1 MEFPIQSVSSG
12 VRSCLLAD
20 VALEGRVEAIT
31 YLPKACCRGSGQ
43 EASGRPG
50 PPVPIINCLLGD
62 GGIPLLSQWS
72 IGNMGIN
79 SFIITSLPV

>member
-31 YLPKACCRGSGQ
+31 CPRPVVGEVARRPVAGLVLLCPSSTAYSVMVAYPFCHSG
-43 EASGRPG
+43 
-50 PPVPIINCLLGD
+50 L
-62 GGIPLLSQWS
+62 
-72 IGNMGIN
+72 
-79 SFIITSLPV
+79 

>member
-31 YLPKACCRGSGQ
+31 CP
-43 EASGRPG
+43 RP
-50 PPVPIINCLLGD
+50 
-62 GGIPLLSQWS
+62 
-72 IGNMGIN
+72 
-79 SFIITSLPV
+79 TRSLPVVGEVARRPVAGLVLLCPSSTAYSVMVAYPFCHSGL